1 MSLAVSINRDASLP
15 IYQQIAE
22 QIKTY
27 ISNGRLP
34 PGSRLPTVRQMAKN
48 VGVTRLT
55 VQNAYGELQADG
67 WVESTVGRGTYVSQG
82 IQPHTSLSSV
92 GQYLTADGVLSDMM
106 NINQMVGVRSL
117 ALAHP
122 DENFFPTD
130 EFWQHMMRLQPE
142 AARLMGYGSI
152 QGDAQLR
159 VAITNLLSEKGIDA
173 LPEQIVITS
182 GAMQAITL
190 LARALAKPGDTA
202 IVEQPTFLGT
212 LNILEVHHLHPLG
225 VSVDEDGL
233 DLDELEQLVRRHRPR
248 FLYTIATFHNPTG
261 YYLSA
266 ERRRRLVQLARV
278 YDFYIIEDGIYSNLA
293 YDEAPPPPLAT
304 FDDHGR
310 VIYLSSFSKELMPGL
325 RAGYI
330 VASDPAL
337 RKQLLRIRRGTD
349 LCDPIFTQRAL
360 AHFVNDGG
368 LKRHLKRVIPLYRE
382 RRDTLI
388 DSLRKFM
395 PEEVEWTYP
404 SGGFCSWVSLPSYFA
419 PGEFY
424 RTALRH
430 GLAFTPG
437 DAYEMR
443 SGTTEYLRLCFGNQ
457 NTAAIR
463 AGVEL
468 LSQLIKQQAQRHKR
482 FREDPSLWVP
492 IM

>member
-1 MSLAVSINRDASLP
+1 MSLSISINRDTSLP

-22 QIKTY
+22 QVKTQ

-34 PGSRLPTVRQMAKN
+34 PGSRLPTVRQMAQHA
-48 VGVTRLT
+48 GVTRLT

-67 WVESTVGRGTYVSQG
+67 WIEATVGRGTFVSQG
-82 IQPHTSLSSV
+82 IQPHSAMSSV

-106 NINQMVGVRSL
+106 QMNQMVGVRSL

-122 DENFFPTD
+122 DENLFPAD
-130 EFWQHMMRLQPE
+130 EFWHHLLRLQPE
-142 AARLMGYGSI
+142 AAKLMSYGSI
-152 QGDAQLR
+152 QGDPHLR
-159 VAITNLLSEKGIDA
+159 VAIANLLAERDIIA
-173 LPEQIVITS
+173 TPEQIVITS

-190 LARALAKPGDTA
+190 LAQVLGSPGDTV

-212 LNILEVHHLHPLG
+212 LNILQVHHLNHLS
-225 VSVDEDGL
+225 VTVDEDGL
-233 DLDELEQLVRRHRPR
+233 RLDELELLVRRHRPR

-261 YYLSA
+261 RCLSV
-266 ERRRRLVQLARV
+266 ERRRRLVQLAHA
-278 YDFYIIEDGIYSNLA
+278 YDLYIIEDGIYSNLA
-293 YDEAPPPPLAT
+293 YDEPPPPPIQT
-304 FDDHGR
+304 FDDYGR

-325 RAGYI
+325 RTGYI
-330 VASDPAL
+330 VATDPWL

-349 LCDPIFTQRAL
+349 LCDSVFTQRAL
-360 AHFVNDGG
+360 AHFLSDGG
-368 LKRHLKRVIPLYRE
+368 LKRHLKRTVPVYRE
-382 RRDTLI
+382 RRDTLL
-388 DSLRKFM
+388 DALRKFM
-395 PEEVEWTYP
+395 PAEVDWTYP
-404 SGGFCSWVSLPSYFA
+404 YGGFCSWLSLPSYFA

-424 RTALRH
+424 RTALKH

-468 LSQLIKQQAQRHKR
+468 LSQLIRQQAVRHKQ